1 MNCSTY
7 LSKSIFLLML
17 VLSYGVASHDGS
29 KVAKYSSELAHAPS
43 PLPDRVVLT
52 WEDDPATTQS
62 VTWRTDVSTKKG
74 MAHLA
79 LANANGRALET
90 EEFIAETSFFKS
102 DINEAN
108 YHSVTFKNL
117 DPDTLYTYRVGDG
130 VNWTEYYH
138 FKTAS
143 DRPRPFSFIYFGD
156 AQNEVRTHW
165 SRVFREAFRDAPRA
179 AFTLHAGDLIDN
191 PNWDAEWGDWH
202 QGPDWVN
209 GTIPVIATP
218 GNHEYYRINQGPES
232 ERYWQ
237 TKDGKTI
244 DVMMTA
250 FEPVPSDKG
259 TTYKVSFTGPE
270 GNSASF
276 EFNDGGNIIFVDD
289 QVESITGFKKSELV
303 GSSFYSKPLYDRQ
316 RVRGTPAVSNHWR
329 TQFAFPI
336 QDVPDETLKET
347 VYYIDYQGV
356 RFISLD
362 SNKAKEIQ
370 IPWFRKVLEDNPN
383 RWTVVTFHHPVFSP
397 GSDRDN
403 KELRELWKPLL
414 DEFKVDL
421 VLSGHDHTYARTGQV
436 DTENLENVPSGYQQ
450 AYDPDIGTV
459 YVVSV
464 SGPKMYGIT
473 KGNYAKRVAENT
485 QLYQIINI
493 DDKNLT
499 YKAYEATGKLY
510 DQFSLQKRKGLPN
523 LLLEALPEENRK

>member
-1 MNCSTY
+1 MRHSPY
-7 LSKSIFLLML
+7 IPIL
-17 VLSYGVASHDGS
+17 VLIFCSFNSIAHENGKATLYPP
-29 KVAKYSSELAHAPS
+29 ELAHAPK

-52 WEDDPATTQS
+52 WEDDTATTQS
-62 VTWRTDVSTKKG
+62 VTWRTDIETKVGK
-74 MAHLA
+74 AHLA
-79 LANANGRALET
+79 IANSNGRALEV
-90 EEFIAETSFFKS
+90 EEFKAETTYFKS

-108 YHSVTFKNL
+108 YHTITFRDLK
-117 DPDTLYTYRVGDG
+117 PDTLYAYRVGDG

-191 PNWDAEWGDWH
+191 PSWDAEWGDWH

-218 GNHEYYRINQGPES
+218 GNHEYDRINQGPES

-237 TKDGKTI
+237 TKEGKTVEI
-244 DVMMTA
+244 NTTA
-250 FEPVPSDKG
+250 FKPEKSDKG
-259 TTYKVSFTGPE
+259 TVYKVSFAGPE
-270 GNSASF
+270 GNSAYF

-289 QVESITGFKKSELV
+289 GVEIITGFKKSELL
-303 GSSFYSKPLYDRQ
+303 GTSFYSAPLYDRQ
-316 RVRGTPAVSNHWR
+316 REPGIPTVSSHWR

-336 QDVPDETLKET
+336 QEVPDESLKET

-362 SNKAKEIQ
+362 SNKEKEIQ
-370 IPWFRKVLEDNPN
+370 IPWFRKVLENNPN
-383 RWTVVTFHHPVFSP
+383 RWTIVTFHHPVFSP

-403 KELRELWKPLL
+403 EELREIWKPIL

-421 VLSGHDHTYARTGQV
+421 VLSGHDHSYARTGQV
-436 DTENLENVPSGYQQ
+436 DITNLKNVPTGYQQ
-450 AYDPDIGTV
+450 AYDPKIGTV
-459 YVVSV
+459 HVVSV
-464 SGPKMYGIT
+464 SGPKMYGIS
-473 KGNYAKRVAENT
+473 KGNFAKRLAENT
-485 QLYQIINI
+485 QLYQIIHI
-493 DDKNLT
+493 DDKNLQ
-499 YKAYEATGKLY
+499 YEAYEATGKLY
-510 DQFSLQKRKGLPN
+510 DKFTLQKRNGMPN
-523 LLLEALPEENRK
+523 LLLEALPSENRR